1 MKGAAA
7 RNGEPPGLSDRV
19 TAADRD
25 RTASGRAENRMKNP
39 RRKIE
44 EFCYKHPNF
53 GIPNLMKYIVIA
65 NVAFWILNAVSP
77 AAMSGLL
84 FSPRAIMQG
93 QIWRLVSFIF
103 IPPSTGVLAFIAF
116 YFYYWIG
123 TTLENQW
130 GTGQFTIYFFTG
142 VVLTIVYGF
151 LVYFIMGISLSLSS
165 TYIYL
170 SMFFSFAALFPDM
183 QVLFLFVIPV
193 KMKYLALVDAAFF
206 LLSVFSMPFPA
217 NLLPVVAVL
226 NFLIFCGGELKAL
239 LPRKKSRGTIN
250 FRKESSRI
258 RKQQESRLYTHKCAV
273 CGRTDADHPEL
284 EFRYCSRCQGYH
296 CFCSDHINNH
306 VHFTE

>member
-1 MKGAAA
+1 MK
-7 RNGEPPGLSDRV
+7 D
-19 TAADRD
+19 
-25 RTASGRAENRMKNP
+25 P

-44 EFCYKHPNF
+44 QFCYRHPNF
-53 GIPNLMKYIVIA
+53 GIPNLMRYIVIA
-65 NVAFWILNAVSP
+65 NVVFWLFNAVNP
-77 AAMSGLL
+77 MIMPYLL
-84 FSPRAIMQG
+84 FNPAIILRG
-93 QIWRLVSFIF
+93 QIWRLISFVF

-142 VVLTIVYGF
+142 VVLTVLYGF
-151 LVYFIMGISLSLSS
+151 LIYFITGRPINLSS

-183 QVLFLFVIPV
+183 QVLFMFFIPV

-206 LLSVFSMPFPA
+206 LLSVITSPFPE

-226 NFLIFCGGELKAL
+226 NFLIFCGGELKNM
-239 LPRKKSRGTIN
+239 LPRKKSRATID
-250 FRKESSRI
+250 FKRESARI
-258 RKQQESRLYTHKCAV
+258 RREQAEKLYTHKCAV
-273 CGRTDADHPEL
+273 CGRTDVDSPGL
-284 EFRYCSRCQGYH
+284 EFRYCSRCAGYH

-306 VHFTE
+306 IHFTE